1 MNVWVF
7 IGHRRRRLGMCIS
20 AIQPQILLPVSGG
33 SRTGYGVG
41 NASFFFFFFVKFYPE
56 PILCETISYFFA
68 RVVSLTY

>member
-41 NASFFFFFFVKFYPE
+41 NASFSFSFLSNSTRSPFFVKQLVIF
-56 PILCETISYFFA
+56 LRDLFHLRT
-68 RVVSLTY
+68 